1 MASDDLIEMEGV
13 VTHVWPAG
21 VFEVTLQ
28 NGATVSAHIS
38 GKIRQHKIKI
48 VLQDRV
54 TVAITPYDLK
64 KGRIV
69 FRHK

>member
-1 MASDDLIEMEGV
+1 MASDDLIEMEGE

-28 NGATVSAHIS
+28 NGAKVQAHVS

-48 VLQDRV
+48 VLRDRV
-54 TVAITPYDLK
+54 TVAITPYDLT
-64 KGRIV
+64 KGRIT

>member
-1 MASDDLIEMEGV
+1 MASDDLIELEGV
-13 VTHVWPAG
+13 VTHVWPG
-21 VFEVTLQ
+21 SVFEVSLD
-28 NGATVSAHIS
+28 NGSKVSAHIS

-54 TVAITPYDLK
+54 TVAVTPYDLK

-69 FRHK
+69 YRHK